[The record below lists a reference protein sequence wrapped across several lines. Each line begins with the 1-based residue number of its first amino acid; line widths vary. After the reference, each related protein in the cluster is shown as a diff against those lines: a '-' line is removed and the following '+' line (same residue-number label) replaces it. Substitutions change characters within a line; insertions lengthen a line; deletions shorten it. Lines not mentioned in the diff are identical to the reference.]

1 VENIQ
6 DDLCVAIPQYDVASD
21 GDAFAIWR
29 RRRQAPVEVDR
40 NHHHVSFEVPRKAL
54 ADHKFSF
61 QSGRQ
66 AIAFSEARRQVS
78 VVFAVPAAKFVAIM
92 TGEAIAAPIVIVVTV
107 VVPTFVPP
115 VSVAVAV
122 SSIVIAFVIFVVLV
136 FVGKSCVAGKHK
148 KAKDEDRKTFSSI
161 QVFLRY
167 EIG

>member
-1 VENIQ
+1 
-6 DDLCVAIPQYDVASD
+6 VASD

-61 QSGRQ
+61 EAGRQ

-78 VVFAVPAAKFVAIM
+78 VIFAVPAAKFVTIM
-92 TGEAIAAPIVIVVTV
+92 TGEAIAAPIVIVVAVVMLTFV
-107 VVPTFVPP
+107 APVSIVVP
-115 VSVAVAV
+115 
-122 SSIVIAFVIFVVLV
+122 SIVITFVIFVVLV
-136 FVGKSCVAGKHK
+136 FVGKSCISGKHK
-148 KAKDEDRKTFSSI
+148 KAEDQGRKAFSSV
-161 QVFLRY
+161 QGFLRY